1 MATSFTSSKDGTRRS
16 LPYPAGTITYN
27 EHMGGVDVGDICMKC
42 WKLYKYVA
50 NFLLDTAITNA
61 FVPYKMTHPAQ
72 NPLQTMESAN

>member
-1 MATSFTSSKDGTRRS
+1 
-16 LPYPAGTITYN
+16 
-27 EHMGGVDVGDICMKC
+27 MGGVDVGDICMKC